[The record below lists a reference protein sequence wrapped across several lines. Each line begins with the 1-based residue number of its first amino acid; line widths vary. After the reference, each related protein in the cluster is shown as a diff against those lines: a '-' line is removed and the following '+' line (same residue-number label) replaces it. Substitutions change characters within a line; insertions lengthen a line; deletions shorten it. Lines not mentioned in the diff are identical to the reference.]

1 MVVILLWVVSWSI
14 LWLSFQW
21 KRICFLFYFVF
32 GFWFSLENKTK
43 KPEWWLCLYVL
54 SVPTREICLI
64 IINDSIY
71 FRFIFSFLKAF
82 IITLQNSLGF
92 VSSFPKNSF
101 RNLGFS
107 DLNHEMGFLCFYK
120 HTQIHTHLQIYICVF
135 VFFALCWFLNRTILG
150 FSVCNYRSNS
160 LFLMSNFVFE
170 RMSFLFYKKRKKKRI
185 SFLFSHRY
193 NFFKKYSLVV

>member
-1 MVVILLWVVSWSI
+1 MGCIMIHPLTEFPMKKDLLFIL
-14 LWLSFQW
+14 F
-21 KRICFLFYFVF
+21 CFRFLIFPR
-32 GFWFSLENKTK
+32 EQNKKT
-43 KPEWWLCLYVL
+43 EWWLCLYVL

-71 FRFIFSFLKAF
+71 FRFIFSFFKAF

-135 VFFALCWFLNRTILG
+135 VFFGLCWFLNRTIILG
-150 FSVCNYRSNS
+150 FFVCKYRSNI

-170 RMSFLFYKKRKKKRI
+170 RMSFLFSI
-185 SFLFSHRY
+185 Q
-193 NFFKKYSLVV
+193 FFKKYLVV